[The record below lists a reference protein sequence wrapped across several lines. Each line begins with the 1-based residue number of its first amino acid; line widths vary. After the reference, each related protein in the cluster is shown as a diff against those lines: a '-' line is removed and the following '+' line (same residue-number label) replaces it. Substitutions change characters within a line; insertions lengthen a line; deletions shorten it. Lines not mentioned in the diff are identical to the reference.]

1 MPVQNASADT
11 RAQTSD
17 MILDAAEAVF
27 SDRGFHGATTR
38 AIAEI
43 AGANLALIHYY
54 FGTKEALYD
63 AVFSRRSEEINSARR
78 TLLMAA
84 MAGANPQ
91 IEDLLEAFFRPSVSA
106 GRQPNR
112 AGHNYA
118 RMVAIGAAGTD
129 ERSRELTSRHYD
141 GIAREFIAAFEQV
154 LPTLGHGMAAR
165 SYLYATSISISLMA
179 NTGRV
184 ALLSDG
190 ACTEDDLEAVIAQ
203 AVRFVTA
210 GIHSFVAAEA
220 EFPDALRRKA

>member
-1 MPVQNASADT
+1 MPAQTASADT
-11 RAQTSD
+11 RAQTAEL
-17 MILDAAEAVF
+17 ILDAAEAVF

-43 AGANLALIHYY
+43 AAVNLALIHYY

-63 AVFSRRSEEINSARR
+63 AVFSRRSEEINGARR
-78 TLLMAA
+78 DLLRAV
-84 MAGANPQ
+84 MAGADPQ
-91 IEDLLEAFFRPSVSA
+91 IEDLLEAFFRPSISA

-141 GIAREFIAAFEQV
+141 GIAREFIAAIEQI
-154 LPTLGHGMAAR
+154 LPGLGHGMAAR

-203 AVRFVTA
+203 AIRFVTA
-210 GIHSFVAAEA
+210 GIRSFATEDAGI
-220 EFPDALRRKA
+220 PQALRRKA